1 MKKQEKSILIGVG
14 AALAGF
20 GLYRYFQRKQSERKA
35 AKEKE
40 TTGGSADPD
49 KTTGYPG
56 PYTGPTE
63 YQKKVMEIQAF
74 LGVAVD
80 GIAGPQTNGAL
91 ARRAPASFAF
101 YGPISASNINFYNAL
116 IKGPANLII

>member
-20 GLYRYFQRKQSERKA
+20 GLYRYFKRKQSEKKV

-40 TTGGSADPD
+40 TTGSSNDPD

-56 PYTGPTE
+56 SYTGPTE

-74 LGVAVD
+74 LGVALD

-101 YGPISASNINFYNAL
+101 YGPISTSNINFYNAL